1 MLNHSTEM
9 KTVDSF
15 MCAIDGE
22 GWSENSAPELSYLI
36 ANAATFAKLE
46 DVVHGLPN
54 LKLVDCGDKV
64 VGVLVLTMDKQ

>member
-1 MLNHSTEM
+1 MITQTAEM

-22 GWSENSAPELSYLI
+22 GWSENSAPELSYLL

-46 DVVHGLPN
+46 DVVHGFPS